1 MVKGF
6 REQLDSDD
14 ENNQGT
20 VMYVVLFC
28 ETIKKEILSLKIL
41 VFNHLLN
48 TKQHKTNQY
57 RH

>member
-20 VMYVVLFC
+20 VMYVVIFC
-28 ETIKKEILSLKIL
+28 ETI
-41 VFNHLLN
+41 
-48 TKQHKTNQY
+48 
-57 RH
+57 